1 VSINIGKSLGTSVP
15 SVARLLASGIS
26 ALAKS
31 ARTVTLAYDVVLKGT
46 SLPAGQY
53 SVRWV
58 THSTEATVEFVR
70 NHQVVLSTEGRVEER
85 INAFDRNVAAHTESR
100 LDCRYNPYDY
110 DAVSYNT
117 ALDGTISLLEI
128 RFAYANKVLVFNQ

>member
-1 VSINIGKSLGTSVP
+1 MNIRKSLGTSVL
-15 SVARLLASGIS
+15 SVARLLASGIP
-26 ALAKS
+26 ALAKN

-46 SLPAGQY
+46 SLPAGPY

-58 THSTEATVEFVR
+58 THSTEATVGFVR

-85 INAFDRNVAAHTESR
+85 INAFDRNVAVHTESR
-100 LDCRYNPYDY
+100 LGCRNNPYDY
-110 DAVSYNT
+110 DAVFYNT
-117 ALDGTISLLEI
+117 APDGTISLMEI